1 VLEGNKATRAARAL
15 RQSGLA
21 LCGVWLV
28 LAAAAAGRAASPP
41 LPPQKDS
48 ECLACHG
55 TPGSKDEKGRNIY
68 VDEAKHK
75 SSVHGPLDC
84 TACHAAIRE
93 YPHPQPVAKVDCATC
108 HSEVA
113 ADVAKS
119 THSMLGAETCAACH
133 GNAHTI
139 RAPGAKAGQE
149 CRACHGDL
157 VKSYEASVHG
167 RLQKNGDTSSAT
179 CRSCH
184 GPAHR
189 VLSAGDPASPV
200 AKKNL
205 PGTCGS
211 CHANPEFLA
220 KHNIPF
226 AHPVEAYRLSVHGR
240 AVLAGNDKAASC
252 SDCHGSHDILP
263 GRDAHSRINHWNV
276 PQTCGA
282 CHGAIRDTYL
292 ASIHGQAM
300 QRGATGAPVC
310 TDCHGEHNILAPSE
324 PGSLVNPARVSTV
337 TCGHCHGDERVASR
351 YNLPLDRVPAFED
364 SFHGLAL
371 RAGSQTVANC
381 ASCHGI
387 HNILA
392 SSDPRSTVHPKNIA
406 ATCGQCHAGAGSAFA
421 IGRVHVL
428 TASLNEHAVVKW
440 IRWIYVGMILVT
452 VLFIVLH
459 NGADF
464 LKKLRGPR
472 VRPDS
477 GQEVTRMNLRFRFA
491 HWLVVISFPLL
502 VVTGFALKYPDTWWA
517 HPLLLWESTLAFR
530 GTLHRAAAV
539 ILLAALVYHAMHLI
553 LSPRDRRM
561 LSEMLPRIRDAADLV
576 GALRYNFGLAAQKPA
591 FGKFTYAE
599 KFEYW
604 AFLWGMGVMTVT
616 GFLLWF
622 VDFTLRHF
630 PKWFSDA
637 ATAVHYYEA
646 ILATLSIVLWHFY
659 MTVFDPDV
667 YPMDR
672 AWITGK
678 TSADH
683 LRHTRPEYFA
693 QLMREEEARAAAA
706 AAPAKGDPSTASAPD
721 ETSNP
726 PRED

>member
-1 VLEGNKATRAARAL
+1 MFEESEAIRAARAMW
-15 RQSGLA
+15 QSGAALCGLGLA
-21 LCGVWLV
+21 LAVV
-28 LAAAAAGRAASPP
+28 PAARAA
-41 LPPQKDS
+41 PPQKSS

-55 TPGSKDEKGRNIY
+55 TPGAKDEKGRSIHI
-68 VDEAKHK
+68 DEAKHK

-84 TACHAAIRE
+84 TACHATIRE
-93 YPHPQPVAKVDCATC
+93 YPHAKPVAKVDCANC
-108 HSEVA
+108 HSGVA

-119 THSMLGAETCAACH
+119 VHGAEVCAACH
-133 GNAHTI
+133 GDAHTI
-139 RAPGAKAGQE
+139 RAPAGKPGQE
-149 CRACHGDL
+149 CRQCHGEL
-157 VKSYEASVHG
+157 VKTYEASVHG

-189 VLSAGDPASPV
+189 VLTAGDPASPV

-205 PGTCGS
+205 PSACGS

-220 KHNIPF
+220 KHDIPF

-240 AVLAGNDKAASC
+240 AVLAGNAKAASC

-282 CHGAIRDTYL
+282 CHSGIRDVYL

-300 QRGATGAPVC
+300 QRGAADAPVC

-324 PGSLVNPARVSTV
+324 PSSLVNPARVSAV
-337 TCGHCHGDERVASR
+337 TCGHCHGDERLARR

-381 ASCHGI
+381 ASCHGV
-387 HNILA
+387 HNIVP
-392 SSDPRSTVHPKNIA
+392 SSDSRSTVHPRNIA
-406 ATCGQCHAGAGSAFA
+406 TTCGQCHAGAGTTFA

-428 TASLNEHAVVKW
+428 TASFTEHPAVKW
-440 IRWIYVGMILVT
+440 IRWIYITLIPVT
-452 VLFIVLH
+452 VLFILAH

-472 VRPDS
+472 ARSDS
-477 GQEVTRMNLRFRFA
+477 GSEVARMNLRFRFA

-502 VVTGFALKYPDTWWA
+502 MVTGFALKYPEAFWA
-517 HPLLLWESTLAFR
+517 HPLLLWESKFAFR
-530 GTLHRAAAV
+530 GTIHRSAAV
-539 ILLAALVYHAMHLI
+539 ILLAALVYHAIHLLI
-553 LSPRDRRM
+553 SRRDRRVFR
-561 LSEMLPRIRDAADLV
+561 EMLPQFQDVTDLTGV
-576 GALRYNFGLAAQKPA
+576 LRYNFGLAADKPT
-591 FGKFTYAE
+591 FGKFNYAE

-646 ILATLSIVLWHFY
+646 ILATLSILLWHFY
-659 MTVFDPDV
+659 VTIFDPDV

-672 AWITGK
+672 AWLTGK

-683 LRHTRPEYFA
+683 LRHTRPKYFA
-693 QLMREEEARAAAA
+693 RLLREQET
-706 AAPAKGDPSTASAPD
+706 PDTPSTAPSQENSSEASRSEQP
-721 ETSNP
+721 NGP
-726 PRED
+726 PKKN

>member
-1 VLEGNKATRAARAL
+1 MFEGNETIRAARAIW
-15 RQSGLA
+15 QSA
-21 LCGVWLV
+21 AVLCGLWL
-28 LAAAAAGRAASPP
+28 AMAPATRAASPP
-41 LPPQKDS
+41 PQKDA

-55 TPGSKDEKGRNIY
+55 MPGVRDEKGRSIH

-84 TACHAAIRE
+84 TACHATIRE
-93 YPHPQPVAKVDCATC
+93 YPHPKPVARVDCATC
-108 HSEVA
+108 HGEVA
-113 ADVAKS
+113 ADVSKS
-119 THSMLGAETCAACH
+119 VHGPLNAQACAACH
-133 GNAHTI
+133 GDPHTI
-139 RAPGAKAGQE
+139 RAPGTRPGQE

-157 VKSYEASVHG
+157 VKTYEASVHG
-167 RLQKNGDTSSAT
+167 RLQRNGDMSSAT

-189 VLSAGDPASPV
+189 VLTTKDPASPV

-205 PGTCGS
+205 PNTCGS

-226 AHPVEAYRLSVHGR
+226 AHPVEAYRLSVHGH
-240 AVLAGNDKAASC
+240 AVLAGNNKAASC
-252 SDCHGSHDILP
+252 SDCHGSHEILP
-263 GRDAHSRINHWNV
+263 SRDARSRINHWNV

-282 CHGAIRDTYL
+282 CHSRIRDVYL

-300 QRGATGAPVC
+300 QRGAADAPVC
-310 TDCHGEHNILAPSE
+310 TDCHGEHNILASSE

-337 TCGHCHGDERVASR
+337 TCGHCHSDERLARR

-381 ASCHGI
+381 ASCHGV
-387 HNILA
+387 HNIFP
-392 SSDPRSTVHPKNIA
+392 SSDPRSTVHVKNIA
-406 ATCGQCHAGAGSAFA
+406 ATCGQCHAGAGATFA

-428 TASLNEHAVVKW
+428 TASFTEHPVVKW
-440 IRWIYVGMILVT
+440 IRWMYIALISLT
-452 VLFIVLH
+452 VVFIVVH

-464 LKKLRGPR
+464 LKKLRGLR
-472 VRPDS
+472 ARTDS
-477 GQEVTRMNLRFRFA
+477 GSEVTRMNLRFRFA
-491 HWLVVISFPLL
+491 HWLVVISLPLL
-502 VVTGFALKYPDTWWA
+502 VITGFALKYPEASWA
-517 HPLLLWESTLAFR
+517 HPLLLWESKFAFR
-530 GTLHRAAAV
+530 GTLHRGAAV
-539 ILLAALVYHAMHLI
+539 ILLAALVYHAIHL
-553 LSPRDRRM
+553 LVSPRDRRI
-561 LSEMLPRIRDAADLV
+561 LREMLPRFRDATDLAAV
-576 GALRYNFGLAAQKPA
+576 LRYNLGLAPQKPT
-591 FGKFTYAE
+591 FGKFNYGE

-646 ILATLSIVLWHFY
+646 ILATLSILLWHFY
-659 MTVFDPDV
+659 MTIFDPDV

-672 AWITGK
+672 AWLTGK
-678 TSADH
+678 ASADH
-683 LRHTRPEYFA
+683 LRHTRPEYFS
-693 QLMREEEARAAAA
+693 QLMREEQERAAAA
-706 AAPAKGDPSTASAPD
+706 ALPAKSEGSSASASDATNAP
-721 ETSNP
+721 EK
-726 PRED
+726 

>member
-1 VLEGNKATRAARAL
+1 MCEENRTTRAVRAIG
-15 RQSGLA
+15 QPGAA
-21 LCGVWLV
+21 LCALW
-28 LAAAAAGRAASPP
+28 AALTVAAAGHAASPP
-41 LPPQKDS
+41 PQQNS

-55 TPGSKDEKGRNIY
+55 MPEAKDEKGRRIY

-75 SSVHGPLDC
+75 SSVHGPLSC
-84 TACHAAIRE
+84 TACHAAIKE
-93 YPHPQPVAKVDCATC
+93 YPHPKRPAKVDCGNC
-108 HSEVA
+108 HGDTA
-113 ADVAKS
+113 ADVTKS
-119 THSMLGAETCAACH
+119 VHAALGAEACAACH
-133 GNAHTI
+133 GDAHAV
-139 RAPGAKAGQE
+139 RAPGAWPGQE

-157 VKSYEASVHG
+157 VKTYEASVHG
-167 RLQKNGDTSSAT
+167 QLQKNGDRSSAT

-189 VLSAGDPASPV
+189 VLSAADPASRV

-205 PGTCGS
+205 PDTCGS

-220 KHNIPF
+220 QHNIPF
-226 AHPVEAYRLSVHGR
+226 AYPVEAYRLSVHGR
-240 AVLAGNDKAASC
+240 AVLAGNDRAASC

-263 GRDAHSRINHWNV
+263 GRDARARINHWNV

-282 CHGAIRDTYL
+282 CHSAIHDVYL

-300 QRGATGAPVC
+300 QRGARGAPVC

-337 TCGHCHGDERVASR
+337 TCGHCHGDERLAQR

-381 ASCHGI
+381 ASCHGV
-387 HNILA
+387 HNILP
-392 SSDPRSTVHPKNIA
+392 SSDPRSTVHPRNIA
-406 ATCGQCHAGAGSAFA
+406 ATCGRCHAGAGTAFS

-428 TASLNEHAVVKW
+428 PASLTEHPVVKW
-440 IRWIYVGMILVT
+440 IRWIYIGLIGAT
-452 VLFIVLH
+452 VFFMLAH

-472 VRPDS
+472 VRTDS
-477 GQEVTRMNLRFRFA
+477 GGEVVRMNRRFRFA
-491 HWLVVISFPLL
+491 HGLVVISFPLL
-502 VVTGFALKYPDTWWA
+502 VITGFALKYPEASWA
-517 HPLLLWESTLAFR
+517 HPLLLWESRFAFR

-539 ILLAALVYHAMHLI
+539 ILLAALVYHAIHLL
-553 LSPRDRRM
+553 LSPRDRRI
-561 LSEMLPRIRDAADLV
+561 LRDMLPRLRDAADLV
-576 GALRYNFGLAAQKPA
+576 GALRYNFGLAPQKPTFA
-591 FGKFTYAE
+591 KFNYAE

-604 AFLWGMGVMTVT
+604 AFLWGMGVMTLT

-630 PKWFSDA
+630 AKWVSDA
-637 ATAVHYYEA
+637 ATAIHYYEA
-646 ILATLSIVLWHFY
+646 ILATLSILLWHFY
-659 MTVFDPDV
+659 MTIFDPDV

-672 AWITGK
+672 AWLTGK

-693 QLMREEEARAAAA
+693 QLLREQQAAEP
-706 AAPAKGDPSTASAPD
+706 APASPTEGNSSEAPPSEPTGKPHKGTD
-721 ETSNP
+721 
-726 PRED
+726 